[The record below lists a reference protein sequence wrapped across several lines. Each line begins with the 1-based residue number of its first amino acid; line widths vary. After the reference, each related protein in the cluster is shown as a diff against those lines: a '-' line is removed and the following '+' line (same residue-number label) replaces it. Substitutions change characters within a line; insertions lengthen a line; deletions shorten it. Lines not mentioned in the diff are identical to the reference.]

1 MPTQG
6 HASDPGAEWRFPNRA
21 TPPGSSAY
29 YSVRL
34 APAGLRD
41 DLAAVLAW
49 RDRVRAVLNEV
60 SDAGVALT
68 KLQWWREE
76 LERTYAGEARHPLSR
91 ALAQA
96 LARHSLPSEGFL
108 RMAAQVQTELTGQQ
122 PADRAGLEGACEAD
136 LGALFELVTR
146 CHGGSEPGPLAT
158 ARALGAFCAQVYLIR
173 DSGLHLRRGR
183 GFLPA
188 DRLAQ
193 LGLTHLALRDQRERL
208 AALLAEAAGAAL
220 AYRKANG
227 IGPDLS
233 LDLPVSLRVRAR
245 ILAALLAELEAEGF
259 DLAERRVGLTP
270 VRKLWLAWREARRR
284 V

>member
-6 HASDPGAEWRFPNRA
+6 HAPDPGAEWRFPNRA

-29 YSVRL
+29 YSVCL

-41 DLAAVLAW
+41 DLAVVLAW
-49 RDRVRAVLNEV
+49 RDRVRAVLDEV

-76 LERTYAGEARHPLSR
+76 LDRTYAGEARHPLSL

-96 LARHSLPSEGFL
+96 LVRHGLPAEGFL
-108 RMAAQVQTELTGQQ
+108 RMAAQVQTELTGRP

-136 LGALFELVTR
+136 MGALFELVAR
-146 CHGGSEPGPLAT
+146 CHGVSEPGPLDT
-158 ARALGAFCAQVYLIR
+158 ARVLGAFCAQVYLIR

-183 GFLPA
+183 AFLPA

-193 LGLTHLALRDQRERL
+193 LGLTHLALRDQRGRL
-208 AALLAEAAGAAL
+208 SGLLAEAAGEAL
-220 AYRKANG
+220 AYRQASAL
-227 IGPDLS
+227 GPELPLS
-233 LDLPVSLRVRAR
+233 LPVTLRVRGR
-245 ILAALLAELEAEGF
+245 ILAALLAELDAEGF